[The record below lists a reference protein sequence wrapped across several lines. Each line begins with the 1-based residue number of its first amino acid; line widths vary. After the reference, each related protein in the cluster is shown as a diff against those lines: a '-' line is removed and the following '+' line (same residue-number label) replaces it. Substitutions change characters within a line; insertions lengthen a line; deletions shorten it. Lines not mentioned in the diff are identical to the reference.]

1 MTLSIRAADAADAA
15 DAGALAAIYLA
26 CRREMPYAP
35 LAHDDAAV
43 RAWFAGALLPAGGVW
58 LAERGGEIAGFAA
71 CSEQDGL
78 LWLDQLYVS
87 AGHRN
92 AGIGRA
98 LLERVVLWQTRAC
111 RLHVFQ
117 ANAGARRFYEAHG
130 FKLLSLGD
138 GQDNEERCPDALYQ
152 WRPDTK
158 E

>member
-1 MTLSIRAADAADAA
+1 MTVSIRMAGPADAETLAD
-15 DAGALAAIYLA
+15 IYLA
-26 CRREMPYAP
+26 CRRAMPYAP
-35 LAHDDAAV
+35 LAHGDAAV
-43 RAWFAGALLPAGGVW
+43 HAWFANALLPAGDVW

-78 LWLDQLYVS
+78 LWLDQLYVG

-98 LLERVVLWQTRAC
+98 LLERGVLWQTRAC

>member
-1 MTLSIRAADAADAA
+1 MTLSIRAAQAADAET
-15 DAGALAAIYLA
+15 LAAIYLA
-26 CRREMPYAP
+26 CRREMSYAP

-78 LWLDQLYVS
+78 LWLDQLYVG
-87 AGHRN
+87 ARHQG
-92 AGIGRA
+92 AGIGAA
-98 LLERVVLWQTRAC
+98 LLQRVLAGRARAC

-130 FKLLSLGD
+130 FTLLSLGD
-138 GQDNEERCPDALYQ
+138 GRDNEERCPDALYQ